1 MDSGHLDLESS
12 LVDLLGYVAGLL
24 TTVAYL
30 PQVLQVWRTGS
41 TRDISLQTYLVLVA
55 GVGLWCVYGIVVGEL
70 PIMLANGLTLLL
82 AGTILVL
89 KLKNG

>member
-1 MDSGHLDLESS
+1 MDLESS